1 MGCAFFANNWSL
13 VQVKYWAVRTG
24 YGCVPGSESGGN
36 SVSYTHL
43 DVYKRQTQDSG
54 DAVCGA
60 GERVA
65 VNLHVR

>member
-36 SVSYTHL
+36 LSPRRTRWGKASSETTSV
-43 DVYKRQTQDSG
+43 R
-54 DAVCGA
+54 
-60 GERVA
+60 
-65 VNLHVR
+65 